1 MKKLFIT
8 ASILAAFAGM
18 NAQAASTG
26 TITFNGELTATT
38 CNVVVDNQAADAT
51 IQLPTLGIN
60 QLATAGSTAG
70 ETSFNMALSDCAGT
84 LTTATAFF
92 ENGTTVETTGRLR
105 NIATDTAATDDAAAT
120 TAATN
125 VSLQLLDGGNN
136 GEPIVVGN
144 QSQVDANTYASIA
157 TGSAVLPYSV
167 RYYAN
172 GATTAGRVSSNVV
185 YSIQYK

>member
-18 NAQAASTG
+18 NAQAESTG

-38 CNVVVDNQAADAT
+38 CEVVVDNQAADAT

-70 ETSFNMALSDCAGT
+70 ETSFNMALSNCSGT
-84 LTTATAFF
+84 LKTASAFF
-92 ENGTTVETTGRLR
+92 ENGTTVDTDGRLK
-105 NIATDTAATDDAAAT
+105 NTATDTAASGDTAAT

-125 VSLQLLDGGNN
+125 VSLELLDGTTGDV
-136 GEPIVVGN
+136 IVAGN
-144 QSQVDANTYASIA
+144 QSQTDANSYVSIA

-167 RYYAN
+167 RYYAT
-172 GATTAGRVSSNVV
+172 GATTAGLVGSSVV